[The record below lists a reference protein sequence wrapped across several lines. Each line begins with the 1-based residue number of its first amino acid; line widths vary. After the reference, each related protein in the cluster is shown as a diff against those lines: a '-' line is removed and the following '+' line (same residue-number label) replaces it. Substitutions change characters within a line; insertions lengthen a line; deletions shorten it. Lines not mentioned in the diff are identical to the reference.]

1 MSSLSGSSSPDPLH
15 LASSPLAAHTFTRR
29 SVAPSSVAP
38 NPRASPSKSFLMDT
52 GDARIKVTVE
62 PVMYSGMRASNS
74 PSKRPASRTTTI
86 PLRTGES
93 SPTIRL
99 RQPTPA
105 AHVDSSGLDVNRRS
119 LRKRKSASGSNADM
133 SERRSSRRRSHMTET
148 RDEYAAENDRAM
160 DRAMFSEQSVPSSE
174 VRRRRSLYPMRNQRY
189 KRLSEAREDLD
200 EALQAAIGGTSVA
213 SHDDDRDDYLMSDAV
228 GAAAAGELTSANED
242 FTMITGES
250 LASISFKANATM
262 LDDGGN
268 EEDDADSV
276 QEEHLTSSPPQK
288 IAYPDITTQ
297 ADEAKTPKPETN
309 YDALNWKPS
318 IAKASPLEIEHMR
331 SDHEVSVS
339 IENGNSQHHP
349 IVLDDNKPEPKQ
361 SSPTTHADSHHASH
375 VTTGGAVEPMEDN
388 EVTVGASISDDEDHN
403 NEDREVNVDEDAQMR
418 EAEEVINIEDADD
431 DIWAEEASRDIDD
444 SAITSTS
451 TRSQPSQRSRRLENQ
466 AAATT
471 NSAPQPVS
479 EQPQPGR
486 RARLPRTW
494 RQANG
499 VDSSYADSQAQPTNA
514 TSADLSHSITTEEH
528 VPAQNI
534 QRTSGD
540 EAESGRSSGVLTP
553 PSTDDDDSRRKLG
566 TASAGKRGFAES
578 QVTESKAIQQEADAE
593 FSEEDDEGDHDISGF
608 TNPGAADTQLEA
620 HHRFDRQYESEE
632 EQESDEGA
640 ETPSSEASS
649 HVSTPA
655 ESGED
660 TGFFWQKNLPQ
671 VYQSGKEKPVAQD
684 KQPIDLSAVLRMD
697 SSKVEEDE
705 VMQRHHANVRP
716 TPKAQPR
723 PQLNRPLFSVQRKPA
738 MVASRAN
745 QVSDS
750 PGGAAGHI
758 LPSPVRRSLLRSSK
772 MLDEDEPAQPAS
784 NRKPAPVSTVP
795 ESKAEET
802 QITVTDDSLA
812 SKASDQQQ
820 LLSEFRATTPVA
832 KKPAHERLA
841 VLRDDSQSSQAGR
854 ASADVSYEETDT
866 TFKNSWPEHSYEEN
880 LNIESPQ
887 KITVNFNDS
896 TLSLRDDQ
904 RNQQQQQQQRSNLLA
919 PRGPVKPLFEKPANI
934 PPVKPTVTAA
944 KQNFSS
950 ASPSTPLVRTY
961 QPTQAATQQENK
973 DIFSRLTT
981 TFWSAVTRTQGPPP
995 TPAPAARTTE
1005 QTISLSLRAQLRS
1018 RYGVLPNAYPWTMAH
1033 MRTLHR
1039 MLNSLESGRRDSIVP
1054 THSPLPSHL
1063 VDIIGEGRLSAT
1075 GRSYMFEQSHACVVQ
1090 AFLQLLVAPSLF
1102 EAMQRGEVEWL
1113 GDAQAAHLR
1122 GEMGGREGGEVCFKT
1137 LKPKKGLITW
1147 EWVVQ
1152 CLGCCVVSNVE
1163 MGMKRVGGN
1172 VKMEREGTVRD
1183 IEMSV
1188 MGDGEGDGRVREWFE
1203 RDGGRVVA

>member
-1 MSSLSGSSSPDPLH
+1 
-15 LASSPLAAHTFTRR
+15 
-29 SVAPSSVAP
+29 
-38 NPRASPSKSFLMDT
+38 
-52 GDARIKVTVE
+52 
-62 PVMYSGMRASNS
+62 
-74 PSKRPASRTTTI
+74 
-86 PLRTGES
+86 
-93 SPTIRL
+93 
-99 RQPTPA
+99 
-105 AHVDSSGLDVNRRS
+105 
-119 LRKRKSASGSNADM
+119 
-133 SERRSSRRRSHMTET
+133 MTET

-213 SHDDDRDDYLMSDAV
+213 SHDDDPDDYLMSDAI
-228 GAAAAGELTSANED
+228 GAGAAGELTSANED

-262 LDDGGN
+262 LDDGGH
-268 EEDDADSV
+268 EEDDMGSV
-276 QEEHLTSSPPQK
+276 QGEHLTSSPPEK
-288 IAYPDITTQ
+288 VAYPDITMQ
-297 ADEAKTPKPETN
+297 ADNAKTSRPETKH
-309 YDALNWKPS
+309 DALSWKS
-318 IAKASPLEIEHMR
+318 TLAKISPLKVGDRE

-339 IENGNSQHHP
+339 IENGHSHHDP
-349 IVLDDNKPEPKQ
+349 IVLDDNEPEAEE
-361 SSPTTHADSHHASH
+361 SSPSSHTNSHHASQESTH
-375 VTTGGAVEPMEDN
+375 KAGEIME
-388 EVTVGASISDDEDHN
+388 EQETTVGASISDDEDHP
-403 NEDREVNVDEDAQMR
+403 EDAGEADMDEDAQMG
-418 EAEEVINIEDADD
+418 EAEGDRVSENADD
-431 DIWAEEASRDIDD
+431 DIWAEEASRDLED
-444 SAITSTS
+444 SAMTTTT
-451 TRSQPSQRSRRLENQ
+451 TRSQPFQRSRRLDKP

-471 NSAPQPVS
+471 DIVHESIT

-494 RQANG
+494 RRPNG
-499 VDSSYADSQAQPTNA
+499 VDSSLADSQAQSTNV
-514 TSADLSHSITTEEH
+514 TSADLEQFTATEGQPA
-528 VPAQNI
+528 VPPM

-540 EAESGRSSGVLTP
+540 EGESGRSSGVLTP

-566 TASAGKRGFAES
+566 NVSTGKHGLEEDR
-578 QVTESKAIQQEADAE
+578 VTERKPTQEE
-593 FSEEDDEGDHDISGF
+593 GEEEVSEEDDEGDHDISGF

-620 HHRFDRQYESEE
+620 HHRFDRQYESQEE
-632 EQESDEGA
+632 ESEEEVGTPASES
-640 ETPSSEASS
+640 SS

-671 VYQSGKEKPVAQD
+671 VYQSGKEKPKAQD
-684 KQPIDLSAVLRMD
+684 KQPLDLSAILRMD
-697 SSKVEEDE
+697 SSKVEDDE
-705 VMQRHHANVRP
+705 ATQRQNANARP
-716 TPKAQPR
+716 TPRDQPR
-723 PQLNRPLFSVQRKPA
+723 PQLNRPLFSVHRKPA
-738 MVASRAN
+738 AVAGRAN
-745 QVSDS
+745 QPSNS
-750 PGGAAGHI
+750 PSGATGHI

-772 MLDEDEPAQPAS
+772 LLDKDEPAGPS
-784 NRKPAPVSTVP
+784 PIHKPAAVP
-795 ESKAEET
+795 SILESKVEES

-820 LLSEFRATTPVA
+820 LLSEIRATTPVA
-832 KKPAHERLA
+832 RKPAHERLA
-841 VLRDDSQSSQAGR
+841 VLRESSQPSQAAR
-854 ASADVSYEETDT
+854 ASTDVSYEETDT

-896 TLSLRDDQ
+896 TLSF
-904 RNQQQQQQQRSNLLA
+904 RNEEQQQRPNLLA
-919 PRGPVKPLFEKPANI
+919 PRGPIKPLFEKPANI
-934 PPVKPTVTAA
+934 PSVRPTATTA
-944 KQNFSS
+944 KHNLSS
-950 ASPSTPLVRTY
+950 ASSSTPLIKTHR
-961 QPTQAATQQENK
+961 PTQGGAQQENN

-981 TFWSAVTRTQGPPP
+981 TFWSAVTRQQGPPP
-995 TPAPAARTTE
+995 TPAPHARTTE

-1018 RYGVLPNAYPWTMAH
+1018 RYGVLPNAHPWTMAH

-1122 GEMGGREGGEVCFKT
+1122 GEMGGREGGELCFKT
-1137 LKPKKGLITW
+1137 LKPKKGPITW
-1147 EWVVQ
+1147 EWVVE

-1163 MGMKRVGGN
+1163 MGIKRVGTN
-1172 VKMEREGTVRD
+1172 VKAEREGTVRD
-1183 IEMSV
+1183 VEMSV

-1203 RDGGRVVA
+1203 RDGGRVGA